1 MNQIVMLLPLLL
13 NSVKG
18 QERGF
23 ATSQLTT
30 LLTNENTRVNAGLT
44 PDQINGAVATVVQ
57 LALAEEDALAAL
69 LTKKLAK

>member
-1 MNQIVMLLPLLL
+1 MNQLVMLLPLLL

-18 QERGF
+18 QERAV
-23 ATSQLTT
+23 ATSTLTG
-30 LLTNENTRVNAGLT
+30 LLNAENTRVNAGLT
-44 PDQINGAVATVVQ
+44 PDQIVAAVGAVVQ